1 MEALNNKNYRL
12 SLFLVNIN
20 IDKNREVYSQNNK
33 KLYLIINSPILI
45 IKL

>member
-33 KLYLIINSPILI
+33 KLDLIINSLI
-45 IKL
+45 